1 MKVFSQLSK
10 IRAFEKAHLP
20 YLSTLEDFD
29 IVRIIGLH
37 QERAEPLLL
46 KQLYLEGIG
55 SYATLTRRLGK
66 LRAGGIVLAEP
77 YGADRRAVALI
88 LSPQVH
94 KTYLRYGNLL
104 GALKP

>member
-20 YLSTLEDFD
+20 YLLTLEDFD

-46 KQLYLEGIG
+46 KQLYLEG
-55 SYATLTRRLGK
+55 LGK